1 MGIPPEVVMKAT
13 GHRDYKTIKPY
24 IATSD
29 ETQMRDEQVK
39 PAAIPFA
46 DLDSSGSS

>member
-13 GHRDYKTIKPY
+13 GHHDYKTMKPY

-29 ETQMRDEQVK
+29 ETQVREMSKWNISIAHR
-39 PAAIPFA
+39 
-46 DLDSSGSS
+46 S